1 MTLHSDQLN
10 RSRAGVILA
19 CHAWYH
25 DQVGGSFKIATELAE
40 YLARS
45 GRRVYYVC
53 GTDDRRPVTPTMEK
67 GVEVWRYPYPQA
79 KSPHPSNVMG
89 HVWATR
95 RLTRLILRR
104 EPDASINGHTPLQ
117 FLGAV
122 LAARA
127 GRNWH
132 VASVHS
138 PFRQELESNWGG
150 RGGLTRWLT
159 AWTAEAIDRSGF
171 RRADK
176 VLCESQFTYRILT
189 EQFGERVAKKAQV
202 VPGWV
207 DTERFRPVANV
218 SVVRQQLGAAWPTE
232 VPTFFT
238 VRRLEARMGLDQL
251 VRAAAILRAQ
261 GFDFC
266 VLIGGGGSLRNTLQ
280 RQIQESGLHGIV
292 HLLGRVSEEQL
303 PLCYAA
309 ADCFVLPTRALEC
322 FGLIVLEAYASGTP
336 VIGTPVGA
344 IPELVTQQGDGW
356 LTRGTDAQ
364 DIADRMAAFLRG
376 ELHFNRSKQR
386 AIAEQYRAEVGL
398 RRMADVVLPERSL

>member
-1 MTLHSDQLN
+1 MTLHSEESN
-10 RSRAGVILA
+10 RSRAGVIFA

-40 YLARS
+40 YLVRS

-53 GTDDRRPVTPTMEK
+53 GTDDRRPVNPTMEK
-67 GVEVWRYPYPQA
+67 GVEIWRYPYPQA

-122 LAARA
+122 LAARG
-127 GRNWH
+127 GRNWR

-138 PFRQELESNWGG
+138 PLRQELESNWDGPGG
-150 RGGLTRWLT
+150 PTRWLA
-159 AWTAEAIDRSGF
+159 AWTAEAIDRSAV

-176 VLCESQFTYRILT
+176 ILCESQFTCRILT
-189 EQFGERVAKKAQV
+189 EEFGDRVATKTDV

-207 DTERFRPVANV
+207 DTERFQPVAHV
-218 SVVRQQLGAAWPTE
+218 SAVRQQLGDAWPTE
-232 VPTFFT
+232 VPIFFT
-238 VRRLEARMGLDQL
+238 VRRLETRMGLDQL
-251 VRAAAILRAQ
+251 VRAAAILR
-261 GFDFC
+261 GRGGDFR
-266 VLIGGGGSLRNTLQ
+266 VLIGGSGPLRDTLQ

-292 HLLGRVSEEQL
+292 HLLGRISDEQL

-322 FGLIVLEAYASGTP
+322 FGLIVLEAYACGTP

-344 IPELVTQQGDGW
+344 IPELVSQQGDGW
-356 LTRGTDAQ
+356 LAHGTDAQ

-376 ELHFNRSKQR
+376 ELLADRSKLR
-386 AIAEQYRAEVGL
+386 AIAEQYSAEVGL
-398 RRMADVVLPERSL
+398 RRMAGLLVPERSL